1 MPKFLVFLTSKLY
14 TKHKFLNN
22 IVNNI
27 KLTQN
32 LTYILRTKKKKKC
45 NLMIRFSNIKNL
57 NA

>member
-32 LTYILRTKKKKKC
+32 LTYILRTKKK
-45 NLMIRFSNIKNL
+45 NVI
-57 NA
+57 

>member
-32 LTYILRTKKKKKC
+32 LTYILRTKKKKC
-45 NLMIRFSNIKNL
+45 NLMIKFSNIKNL

>member
-32 LTYILRTKKKKKC
+32 LTYILRTKKKKC